1 MLQGRVRSR
10 QVNGE
15 WQRRLLPWQ
24 GAWPCAVRGTRA
36 EKLMKRL
43 QVCLQLKEGGT
54 GKEK

>member
-36 EKLMKRL
+36 EKLMRRL